1 MLYKT
6 RGIVINYVKYRETSI
21 IVRIFTELFGI
32 QSYIVNGVR
41 SKKGNKIAFYQPLT
55 LLDLVVYH
63 KQNASI
69 FRISE
74 IRCTDS
80 YNSIPAN
87 YKKSCIAIFITE
99 ILNKTLKGET
109 ESDLYNFIH
118 QSILIL
124 ENLEDNYE
132 NFHLQF
138 LLKLSKYFGFAPET
152 EKQILEQVGHIPFEN
167 DTINEPDILYKL
179 LISDYKNQIKIN
191 NKSRRKI
198 LDILIKYYSLHI
210 ENFGE
215 IRSVQVLKE
224 LLE

>member
-1 MLYKT
+1 MLVKT

-32 QSYIVNGVR
+32 QSYIVNGIR
-41 SKKGNKIAFYQPLT
+41 SKKGNNIALFQPLT

-74 IRCTDS
+74 IRCSDS
-80 YNSIPAN
+80 YINIPSN
-87 YKKSCIAIFITE
+87 HKKSCIAIFLTE

-109 ESDLYNFIH
+109 ESPLFDFIY

-124 ENLEDNYE
+124 ENLEENYE

-152 EKQILEQVGHIPFEN
+152 EKQILEQVGVFPIET
-167 DTINEPDILYKL
+167 DDINEPDLLNKL
-179 LISDYKNQIKIN
+179 LYSDYNNQIKIN
-191 NKSRRKI
+191 NRSRRKI
-198 LDILIKYYSLHI
+198 LDVLMKFYSLHI

-215 IRSVQVLKE
+215 IRSIQVLQE
-224 LLE
+224 ILE